1 MKNEMN
7 ITYEISSKD
16 GNQFATITSMGNYD
30 LSKLKLNLNRNLVR
44 RIETDSDNNEYFTLP
59 NIYTTDRKFSF
70 SDHIKDA
77 ITAVKEGLA
86 DAVTSYSIF
95 NVEMIQ
101 VRYYLDREIGNNYR
115 NKTLIGWDNTKF
127 GNVILYNNRKIDN
140 TNMITSIFDSDIKP
154 MYFDS
159 AEDATIQINKYID
172 EANTYLRKYIENPTD
187 HNSIYNELEEKY
199 PDNFN
204 FHIVVEL
211 FFDMIDQYKKDNK
224 INIST
229 LPIKVAQAVL
239 Y

>member
-16 GNQFATITSMGNYD
+16 GNQFATITSMGKYD

-77 ITAVKEGLA
+77 ITAVKEGFA
-86 DAVTSYSIF
+86 DVVTSYNLF
-95 NVEMIQ
+95 NAEIIQ
-101 VRYYLDREIGNNYR
+101 ARYYLDREIGNNYR
-115 NKTLIGWDNTKF
+115 NKTLMGWDNTKF

-140 TNMITSIFDSDIKP
+140 TGMIISMFDSDIKP

-159 AEDATIQINKYID
+159 VENATTQINKYID
-172 EANTYLRKYIENPTD
+172 EANTYVKNYIENPTD
-187 HNSIYNELEEKY
+187 HNRIYTELEEKY
-199 PDNFN
+199 PNNFD
-204 FHIVVEL
+204 FHIVAEL

-239 Y
+239 H